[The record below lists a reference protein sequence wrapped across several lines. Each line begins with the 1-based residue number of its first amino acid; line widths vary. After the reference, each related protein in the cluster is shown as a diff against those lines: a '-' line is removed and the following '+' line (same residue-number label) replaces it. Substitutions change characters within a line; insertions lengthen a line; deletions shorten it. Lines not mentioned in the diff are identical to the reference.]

1 MIKIENLSHQ
11 YRGRDSEAVKNINLE
26 IGRGEIVVLLGPS
39 GSGKSTLLRCINKI
53 VSPSFGKVYIEG
65 EDIISANSKRT
76 KKIRQT
82 IGMVFQ
88 NFNLIDRYTVL
99 ENALTGRLS
108 YMTSFNTMINRY
120 SEKDIER
127 CMEVIGRIGLEELAY
142 EKVKNLS
149 GGEKQ
154 RVGIARALSQ
164 EPKIIL
170 ADEPVSNLD
179 PKLMRDI
186 MDLLQKICKD
196 DGITL
201 VFSLHFLELARKYAT
216 RIVGLRAGKIVFD
229 NTPEELTEESIVNIY
244 GKTDSWFLY
253 GRVEY

>member
-11 YRGRDSEAVKNINLE
+11 YRGRGSEAVKNINLE

-53 VSPSFGKVYIEG
+53 VSPSSGKVYIEG
-65 EDIISANSKRT
+65 EDIIGANSKRT
-76 KKIRQT
+76 KKIRQK